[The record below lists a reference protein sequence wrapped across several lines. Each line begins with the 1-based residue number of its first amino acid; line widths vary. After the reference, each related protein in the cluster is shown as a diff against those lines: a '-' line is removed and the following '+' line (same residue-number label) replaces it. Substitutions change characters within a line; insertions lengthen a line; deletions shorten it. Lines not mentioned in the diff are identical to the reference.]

1 VKYDWRQVVNA
12 YQRLSARERT
22 LLGVAGGVML
32 VIGLYTLVWEPMA
45 RGRELLARRIAT
57 KEKELA
63 EVQELR
69 QAYLELLRRFEASQ
83 AVLQKGDDKFSLFP
97 HIEATVSQ
105 VVGRER
111 IASMNPQ
118 NKAVGDTYREESV
131 ELKLTEISLDKLVD
145 MMYRIEKGEHPLRV
159 TRLQVK
165 KRFKDPHTFDVTAT
179 VSMLKGIES
188 S

>member
-1 VKYDWRQVVNA
+1 MKYDWRQVVNA

-22 LLGVAGGVML
+22 LLGVAGGVL
-32 VIGLYTLVWEPMA
+32 LLIGLYTLVWDPMA
-45 RGRELLARRIAT
+45 RGRELLGRRIAQ

-69 QAYLELLRRFEASQ
+69 QTYLELLRQFEASQ

-118 NKAVGDTYREESV
+118 SKTVGDTYREESV
-131 ELKLTEISLDKLVD
+131 ELKLTEISLEQLVD
-145 MMYRIEKGEHPLRV
+145 MMYRIEKGSHPLRV

-165 KRFKDPHTFDVTAT
+165 KRPRDPHTFDVTAT
-179 VSMLKGIES
+179 VSMLKAIEPS
-188 S
+188 